1 MIKAGQT
8 SGTEVGQNFEESHL
22 AQSALKPWS
31 PRTDDSRAV
40 LVTPRHAVFDRKL
53 SLPEPALEADAVVGV
68 LGPLPTE
75 WTHDLVHCRL
85 LSVAA
90 LARRLPRVRL
100 PADVRSFLGELQ
112 PQDVAVGRPERLT
125 DDQTQRFDWT
135 MARVY
140 AWGDINR
147 AILMGVMMGRS
158 FETISKITL
167 GIQARTGSKG
177 LKKTAIF
184 NRWRRLAAT
193 MAEEW
198 NAAGEPIDA
207 ATCACWLDRSDGNK

>member
-1 MIKAGQT
+1 M
-8 SGTEVGQNFEESHL
+8 
-22 AQSALKPWS
+22 
-31 PRTDDSRAV
+31 RAV

-53 SLPEPALEADAVVGV
+53 PLPATSVAPDAVVGG
-68 LGPLPTE
+68 LGQLPTE
-75 WTHDLVHCRL
+75 WTPELVHCRL

-90 LARRLPRVRL
+90 MARRLPRVRL

-112 PQDVAVGRPERLT
+112 PQDVAFGRPEPLT
-125 DDQTQRFDWT
+125 EDQSQRFDWT
-135 MARVY
+135 MARLY

-167 GIQARTGSKG
+167 VIEGRTGSKG
-177 LKKTAIF
+177 LKRSGIYK
-184 NRWRRLAAT
+184 RWRTVAAT

-198 NAAGEPIDA
+198 NAVGEPIDE
-207 ATCACWLDRSDGNK
+207 ATRACWVDRSDGKK